1 MAACEDVIGGKGAPR
16 GTRAYALIILIL
28 HLHLKVYVQ
37 ITYYKSQRLS

>member
-16 GTRAYALIILIL
+16 GTRAYALIILY
-28 HLHLKVYVQ
+28 LHLKVYVQ